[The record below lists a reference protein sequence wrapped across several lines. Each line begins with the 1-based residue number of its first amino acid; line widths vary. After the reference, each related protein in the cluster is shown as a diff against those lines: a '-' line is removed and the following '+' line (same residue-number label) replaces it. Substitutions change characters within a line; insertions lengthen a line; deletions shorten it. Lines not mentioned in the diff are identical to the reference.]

1 MGVKNSSNAFQFRM
15 PGNFVE
21 ICLESIFFGPP
32 GSDYACNAVAWFIR
46 EAQDVRDFIEHLRRI
61 HIALDKHS
69 FVYFKSAGGFGI
81 VAEPERPV
89 KDWQRF
95 EPGIVKQIF
104 VPEVLVGI
112 NDFHGSFEGA
122 TTRG

>member
-1 MGVKNSSNAFQFRM
+1 M
-15 PGNFVE
+15 PG
-21 ICLESIFFGPP
+21 SH
-32 GSDYACNAVAWFIR
+32 YACNAVAWFIR
-46 EAQDVRDFIEHLRRI
+46 QAQDVRDFIEHLRRI
-61 HIALDKHS
+61 HIALDKHG
-69 FVYFKSAGGFGI
+69 FVYFKSASGFGI

-112 NDFHGSFEGA
+112 NDFHGSFEGCDN
-122 TTRG
+122 TRLNLPKCRQHVNKVRTLN